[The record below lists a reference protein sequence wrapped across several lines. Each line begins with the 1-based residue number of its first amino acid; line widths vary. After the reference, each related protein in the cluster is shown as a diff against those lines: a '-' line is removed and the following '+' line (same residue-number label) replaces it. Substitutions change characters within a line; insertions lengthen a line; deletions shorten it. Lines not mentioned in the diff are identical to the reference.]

1 MNSTAAAGADQVHD
15 ASGDAKAGVRSEVPV
30 YKLIVATSIGNAL
43 EWYDLIVYGYFAV
56 TISKLFF
63 PAHDETVSLLM
74 ALGTFALSYLARPL
88 GAFVLGAYADRHGRR
103 ASLMLSIAMMTVGT
117 GLIAFMPTYAAIGVW
132 APIGIFL
139 SRLMQGFSAGGEF
152 GSSTA
157 FLVEHVPNRPGFM
170 SSWQFASQGASTL
183 LASAFGA
190 VLTGALTQPQLESWG
205 WRLPFLFGMLVGPI
219 GLYIRKY
226 VDETPAFAKDVA
238 RKQAAQTVAG
248 DGAAPDK
255 SPVWEVLATQKSRLL
270 VSIGA
275 LILTTTANYM
285 ILYMPTYATKQLG
298 LPPSQGFIAT
308 LVTGFVIMTLTP
320 FVGHWSDKVGRIR
333 IMLVAGVLFLC
344 TVYPAFAF
352 MNAHA
357 SLATMM
363 VVMLWVGTLKA
374 VYFAPIPALMSS
386 LFPTRTR
393 ATGMAVGYNLGTTIF
408 GGFTPLA
415 VAWLIAAT
423 GNKLAPGLY
432 LMVGAAISLTTL
444 LIARTRMGAR

>member
-1 MNSTAAAGADQVHD
+1 MNGSAAAAGADRAGE
-15 ASGDAKAGVRSEVPV
+15 ASAPGKEGARSDVPV

-103 ASLMLSIAMMTVGT
+103 ASLMLSIAMMTLGT

-132 APIGIFL
+132 APIGIFV

-190 VLTGALTQPQLESWG
+190 VLTGALTQAQLESWG
-205 WRLPFLFGMLVGPI
+205 WRIPFLFGMLVGPI
-219 GLYIRKY
+219 GLYIRRY
-226 VDETPAFAKDVA
+226 MDETPAFEQDVA
-238 RKQAAQTVAG
+238 RSRRAG
-248 DGAAPDK
+248 PAPTGEGR
-255 SPVWEVLATQKSRLL
+255 SPVWEVLSAQKSRLL

-333 IMLVAGVLFLC
+333 IMVAAGVLFLC

-415 VAWLIAAT
+415 VAWLTAAT

-432 LMVGAAISLTTL
+432 LMAGAVISLATL
-444 LIARTRMGAR
+444 LIARFRMGAK

>member
-1 MNSTAAAGADQVHD
+1 
-15 ASGDAKAGVRSEVPV
+15 
-30 YKLIVATSIGNAL
+30 
-43 EWYDLIVYGYFAV
+43 
-56 TISKLFF
+56 
-63 PAHDETVSLLM
+63 
-74 ALGTFALSYLARPL
+74 
-88 GAFVLGAYADRHGRR
+88 
-103 ASLMLSIAMMTVGT
+103 
-117 GLIAFMPTYAAIGVW
+117 MPTYATIGIL
-132 APIGIFL
+132 APIGIFA
-139 SRLMQGFSAGGEF
+139 SRLLQGFSAGGEF

-157 FLVEHVPNRPGFM
+157 FLIEHAPQRSGFM
-170 SSWQFASQGASTL
+170 SSWQFSSQGASTL
-183 LASAFGA
+183 LASLFGA
-190 VLTGALTQPQLESWG
+190 VLMGVLTRPQLEGWG
-205 WRLPFLFGMLVGPI
+205 WRIPFLFGMLIGPI
-219 GLYIRKY
+219 GLYIRRRI
-226 VDETPAFAKDVA
+226 DETPEFERIEK
-238 RKQAAQTVAG
+238 AA
-248 DGAAPDK
+248 
-255 SPVWEVLATQKSRLL
+255 SPVRELLATQKSRLL

-298 LPPSQGFIAT
+298 LPPAQGFIAT

-333 IMLVAGVLFLC
+333 IMFVAGVLFLC

-352 MNAHA
+352 MNAHP

-363 VVMLWVGTLKA
+363 LVMLWVGTLKA

-415 VAWLIAAT
+415 VAWLIAST

-432 LMVGAAISLTTL
+432 LMVGAVISLTTL
-444 LIARTRMGAR
+444 AIARKRMGAR

>member
-1 MNSTAAAGADQVHD
+1 MSSTAAASVSPGETSH
-15 ASGDAKAGVRSEVPV
+15 SGVSV
-30 YKLIVATSIGNAL
+30 YKLILATSIGNAL
-43 EWYDLIVYGYFAV
+43 EWYDLVVYGYFAV
-56 TISKLFF
+56 TIAKLFF
-63 PAHDETVSLLM
+63 PAHDETVSLLLT
-74 ALGTFALSYLARPL
+74 LGTFALSYLARPL
-88 GAFVLGAYADRHGRR
+88 GAFVLGAYADRFGRR
-103 ASLMLSIAMMTVGT
+103 ASLMVSIAMMTLGT

-190 VLTGALTQPQLESWG
+190 VLTGTLTTPQLESWG
-205 WRLPFLFGMLVGPI
+205 WRIPFLFGMLVGPI

-226 VDETPAFAKDVA
+226 VDETPAFEREAA
-238 RKQAAQTVAG
+238 RATEKG
-248 DGAAPDK
+248 R
-255 SPVWEVLATQKSRLL
+255 SPIFEVLGTQKARLL

-275 LILTTTANYM
+275 LVLTTTANYM

-298 LPPSQGFIAT
+298 LPPAQGFIVT
-308 LVTGFVIMTLTP
+308 LVTGFVIMVLTP
-320 FVGHWSDKVGRIR
+320 FVGHLSDSIGRIR
-333 IMLVAGVLFLC
+333 IMMVAGVLFMF
-344 TVYPAFAF
+344 TVYPAFMF
-352 MNAHA
+352 MNAHP
-357 SLATMM
+357 SLISMM
-363 VVMLWVGTLKA
+363 AVMLWVGTLKA
-374 VYFAPIPALMSS
+374 VYFAPIPALLSE

-408 GGFTPLA
+408 GGFTPLV

-432 LMVGAAISLTTL
+432 LMVAAVISLAT
-444 LIARTRMGAR
+444 LIAARIKLKVR